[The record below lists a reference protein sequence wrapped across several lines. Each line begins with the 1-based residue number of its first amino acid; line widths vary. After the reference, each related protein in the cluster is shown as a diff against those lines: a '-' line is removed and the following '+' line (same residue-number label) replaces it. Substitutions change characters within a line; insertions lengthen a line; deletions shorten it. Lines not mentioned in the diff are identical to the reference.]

1 MNICAALENLL
12 QSVADFKTQM
22 FEKANAERK
31 EYIDLFSRMT
41 ETHETLT
48 SLAQVCSD
56 AGDTLIHM
64 GADILP
70 VASLVGDVLDGD
82 NIPSIDYE
90 KFMGVCEDCGKDIS
104 VDDDYSY
111 NDEGDLLCPD
121 CANLYYAIDE
131 DEDEDEEEI
140 PEENVPV

>member
-1 MNICAALENLL
+1 
-12 QSVADFKTQM
+12 
-22 FEKANAERK
+22 
-31 EYIDLFSRMT
+31 
-41 ETHETLT
+41 
-48 SLAQVCSD
+48 
-56 AGDTLIHM
+56 M

-90 KFMGVCEDCGKDIS
+90 KFMGICEDCGKDIS
-104 VDDDYSY
+104 IDDDYSY